1 MLARPRL
8 IVLGRPGAGK
18 GTQCARLSRHYGVPH
33 ISTGEILRAAVRDGA
48 AVAAQATAHMDAGN
62 LVPDDVMVEMVQ
74 LRLGADDA
82 REGFVLD
89 GFPRTVPQAEALL
102 ELTDPRG
109 LDLVV
114 ELQVDT
120 EVALARLAERWAVA
134 AEERRSDDADA
145 VAARRLS
152 LHDEQAMP
160 VADWFARRGLLV
172 VVDGVGPL
180 DEVTQRLLAVV
191 EQSRAGLRR

>member
-1 MLARPRL
+1 MLAGPRL

-48 AVAAQATAHMDAGN
+48 AVAAQATAEMGAGN
-62 LVPDDVMVEMVQ
+62 LLPDDVMVEVVTQ
-74 LRLGADDA
+74 RLGADDA
-82 REGFVLD
+82 REGFILD

-102 ELTDPRG
+102 ELTAPRG
-109 LDLVV
+109 VDLVV

-145 VAARRLS
+145 VAARRLRR
-152 LHDEQAMP
+152 HDDQAAP
-160 VADWFARRGLLV
+160 VAAWFARRGLLV
-172 VVDGVGPL
+172 TVAGVGPPDEVTERLKAVVDG
-180 DEVTQRLLAVV
+180 
-191 EQSRAGLRR
+191 SRAELRR

>member
-1 MLARPRL
+1 MPARPRL

-48 AVAAQATAHMDAGN
+48 AVAAQATAEMGAGN
-62 LVPDDVMVEMVQ
+62 LLPDDVMVEMVDQ
-74 LRLGADDA
+74 RLRADDA
-82 REGFVLD
+82 REGFVFD
-89 GFPRTVPQAEALL
+89 GFPRTVPQAAALL
-102 ELTDPRG
+102 ELTAPRSV
-109 LDLVV
+109 DLAV
-114 ELQVDT
+114 ELQVGT

-152 LHDEQAMP
+152 RHDDQATP
-160 VADWFARRGLLV
+160 VAAWFARRSLLV
-172 VVDGVGPL
+172 TVDGVGPP
-180 DEVTQRLLAVV
+180 DEVAVRLKAVIDR
-191 EQSRAGLRR
+191 SRAELRR

>member
-33 ISTGEILRAAVRDGA
+33 VSTGEILRAAVRDGA
-48 AVAAQATAHMDAGN
+48 AVAAQATAEMGAGN
-62 LVPDDVMVEMVQ
+62 LLPDDVMVEMVTQ
-74 LRLGADDA
+74 RLSADDA
-82 REGFVLD
+82 REGFILD

-102 ELTDPRG
+102 ELAAPRG
-109 LDLVV
+109 VDLAV

-145 VAARRLS
+145 VAARRLRR
-152 LHDEQAMP
+152 HDDQAKP
-160 VADWFARRGLLV
+160 VAAWFARRGLLV
-172 VVDGVGPL
+172 TVDGVGPP
-180 DEVTQRLLAVV
+180 DEVTERLKAVV
-191 EQSRAGLRR
+191 DGSRAELRR